1 MKYMLLI
8 YFDELALSEAEQEAC
23 YMESVLKDEQAV
35 PLLAEMGLPH
45 LWMDI
50 EGRKA
55 GHSFGI
61 EVLYPQLVAHGN
73 I

>member
-35 PLLAEMGLPH
+35 PWLAEMGLPH

-50 EGRKA
+50 EGKEGGTLFR
-55 GHSFGI
+55 H
-61 EVLYPQLVAHGN
+61 
-73 I
+73 